1 MSDDSNRSH
10 PRWREIKE
18 LHQIWKDV
26 WFGTEFSWF
35 SGAHLGALE
44 DIRIQ
49 WTEDAVAVA
58 QALGD
63 EDGWENSSWEG
74 LLVEL
79 IGTVTEDDTDER

>member
-1 MSDDSNRSH
+1 M
-10 PRWREIKE
+10 
-18 LHQIWKDV
+18 
-26 WFGTEFSWF
+26 
-35 SGAHLGALE
+35 
-44 DIRIQ
+44 
-49 WTEDAVAVA
+49 AVA